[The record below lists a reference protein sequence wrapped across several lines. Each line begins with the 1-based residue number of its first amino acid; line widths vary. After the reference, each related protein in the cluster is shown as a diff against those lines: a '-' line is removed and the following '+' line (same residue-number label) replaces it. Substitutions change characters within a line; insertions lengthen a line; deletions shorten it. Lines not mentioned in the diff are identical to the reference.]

1 MELTNVIRENFRD
14 KRIERLKN
22 SPRETLENLV
32 NGQDVF
38 LFQPTGSGKFESL
51 GPERQ
56 ITKSARSTS
65 SHANR
70 SVTFYICI

>member
-1 MELTNVIRENFRD
+1 MELTNGIRENFRD

-22 SPRETLENLV
+22 SLRETPENLV

-56 ITKSARSTS
+56 QARIQD
-65 SHANR
+65 
-70 SVTFYICI
+70 FEMGGELL